1 MTVISSFEHGSF
13 FSALLAD
20 ASERQQHVWNV
31 KTSVLRISALTLHQ
45 ICPRA
50 HDMSDPGSSSGSGAG
65 TGAAG
70 TAAQTSAMMSEMSGA
85 LTAYAGV
92 PSGTLSGSADASDVD
107 FNDVFSLRRP
117 QNVMSGLSS
126 GLQSTGKGVLAGTA
140 ALFAAPYLGA
150 KTEGASGFAKGLA
163 AGIASAVVLPVV
175 GATVGV
181 TQIVRGAMNT
191 PEAIHEANAGK
202 RWDSNTREWV
212 ADDLVAESL
221 RLAETTDEAIL
232 EGARDRARRNGRAA
246 GMEDV
251 INDAAASGDAN
262 GRSRDTQSV
271 KSTEFYDVL
280 GLHPS
285 CSESEIKRAYYL
297 AARKAHPDKN
307 PDDPEASQK
316 FQRVGEAYQVL
327 SDAALRAKY
336 DSRGKEGLGE
346 HAFVDASAFFAAI
359 FGSDQMEGL
368 VGRLQLATMAT
379 AGAELRRDETRLLQ
393 ERRVGRLAIKLA
405 AILDGFDPN
414 DPAAFEARSLSLRD
428 ALASASYGVP
438 MLKLIGFVYEKQAF
452 EFANDPVGGLGTWAD
467 LGMRSTAARLEQM
480 RGRVNSQVSA
490 AQAGWRAFQ
499 AFRMGEAEAAAEEK
513 GGEDPKTRDE
523 TTGAGAKGKNE
534 EEKNKRDDD
543 AEKNDGPSR
552 DPSSSSSARADA
564 ARAKRQQE
572 AMPHVVEALWNAS
585 ALDIERTIRS
595 VCFKVLHD
603 FSVDRKKRA
612 SRAEAL
618 ARVGKIFQTAELNE
632 GDTKKDP
639 MAGLE
644 EAMRKAFERNGE
656 GEGSGDSDGE

>member
-1 MTVISSFEHGSF
+1 
-13 FSALLAD
+13 
-20 ASERQQHVWNV
+20 
-31 KTSVLRISALTLHQ
+31 
-45 ICPRA
+45 
-50 HDMSDPGSSSGSGAG
+50 MSDPGSSSGSGAG

-307 PDDPEASQK
+307 PDDPEAGQK

-414 DPAAFEARSLSLRD
+414 DDSGAFEARSRSLRD

-523 TTGAGAKGKNE
+523 TGDETKGKNAGAKGKNE
-534 EEKNKRDDD
+534 EEKNKRDD
-543 AEKNDGPSR
+543 AEKNDGPGGR

>member
-1 MTVISSFEHGSF
+1 
-13 FSALLAD
+13 
-20 ASERQQHVWNV
+20 
-31 KTSVLRISALTLHQ
+31 
-45 ICPRA
+45 
-50 HDMSDPGSSSGSGAG
+50 MSDPGSSSGGGA
-65 TGAAG
+65 GAAG

-92 PSGTLSGSADASDVD
+92 PSATLSGSADVSDVD

-140 ALFAAPYLGA
+140 ALFAAPYVGA
-150 KTEGASGFAKGLA
+150 KAEGAAGFAKGLA
-163 AGIASAVVLPVV
+163 AGVASAVVLPVV

-221 RLAETTDEAIL
+221 KLAETTDEAIL
-232 EGARDRARRNGRAA
+232 EAARDRARRGGRAA

-251 INDAAASGDAN
+251 INEAAGGAPGDASSAR
-262 GRSRDTQSV
+262 GGTV
-271 KSTEFYDVL
+271 ASTEFYDVL
-280 GLHPS
+280 GLDPS

-297 AARKAHPDKN
+297 AARRLHPDKN
-307 PDDPEASQK
+307 LDDPDAGAK

-327 SDAALRAKY
+327 SDASLRKKY

-368 VGRLQLATMAT
+368 VGRLQLATMAM

-405 AILDGFDPN
+405 AILDGFDAS
-414 DPAAFEARSLSLRD
+414 DPEAFEARSLSLRR
-428 ALASASYGVP
+428 ALSGASYGVP

-452 EFANDPVGGLGTWAD
+452 EFVNDPVGGLGTWAD

-480 RGRVNSQVSA
+480 RGRVHSQVSA

-499 AFRMGEAEAAAEEK
+499 AFRMGEAEAAAAEKSKEKEK
-513 GGEDPKTRDE
+513 GARGDHAADAAEAAERGDDGEAAGSSD
-523 TTGAGAKGKNE
+523 GAAAAAA
-534 EEKNKRDDD
+534 
-543 AEKNDGPSR
+543 AE
-552 DPSSSSSARADA
+552 A

-603 FSVDRKKRA
+603 FSVAAKKRA
-612 SRAEAL
+612 ARAEAL
-618 ARVGKIFQTAELNE
+618 ARLGKTFQAADSEE
-632 GDTKKDP
+632 GSRTDP
-639 MAGLE
+639 MAGFE
-644 EAMRKAFERNGE
+644 EAMRKAFERNSPGGE
-656 GEGSGDSDGE
+656 AGGAGDGDDE

>member
-1 MTVISSFEHGSF
+1 MSTFVF
-13 FSALLAD
+13 FRHRS
-20 ASERQQHVWNV
+20 
-31 KTSVLRISALTLHQ
+31 LRIRLERPQLLRILRARESDLS
-45 ICPRA
+45 RA
-50 HDMSDPGSSSGSGAG
+50 HDMSDPGSSSGAGAG
-65 TGAAG
+65 AGAAG

-262 GRSRDTQSV
+262 GRAGDTQSV

-405 AILDGFDPN
+405 AILDGFDPS
-414 DPAAFEARSLSLRD
+414 DPAAFEARSRSLRD

-467 LGMRSTAARLEQM
+467 LGIRSTAARLEQM
-480 RGRVNSQVSA
+480 RGRVHSQVSA

-513 GGEDPKTRDE
+513 GGGDENEQSKKKTRDE
-523 TTGAGAKGKNE
+523 TTGAGAKGND
-534 EEKNKRDDD
+534 EEKKNGDD
-543 AEKNDGPSR
+543 AEKNDG
-552 DPSSSSSARADA
+552 SSSSARADA

-595 VCFKVLHD
+595 TCFKVLHD
-603 FSVDRKKRA
+603 FSVDQKKRA
-612 SRAEAL
+612 ARADAL
-618 ARVGKIFQTAELNE
+618 ARVGKIFQTAELRE

-639 MAGLE
+639 MVGLE

-656 GEGSGDSDGE
+656 GEGSVDGDGE

>member
-1 MTVISSFEHGSF
+1 MSTFVF
-13 FSALLAD
+13 FRHRSLRIRL
-20 ASERQQHVWNV
+20 ERPQL
-31 KTSVLRISALTLHQ
+31 LRISRARESDLS
-45 ICPRA
+45 RA
-50 HDMSDPGSSSGSGAG
+50 HDMSDPGSSSGAGAG
-65 TGAAG
+65 AGAAG

-262 GRSRDTQSV
+262 GRAGDTQSV

-405 AILDGFDPN
+405 AILDGFDPS
-414 DPAAFEARSLSLRD
+414 DPTAFEARSRSLRD

-480 RGRVNSQVSA
+480 RGRVHSQVSA

-513 GGEDPKTRDE
+513 GGEDSSSQKKTRDE
-523 TTGAGAKGKNE
+523 TTGAGAKGND
-534 EEKNKRDDD
+534 EEKKNGDD
-543 AEKNDGPSR
+543 AEKNDGP
-552 DPSSSSSARADA
+552 SSSARADA

-595 VCFKVLHD
+595 TCFKVLHD
-603 FSVDRKKRA
+603 FSVDQKKRA
-612 SRAEAL
+612 ARADAL
-618 ARVGKIFQTAELNE
+618 ARLGKIFQTAELRE

-656 GEGSGDSDGE
+656 GEGSVDGDGE

>member
-1 MTVISSFEHGSF
+1 MSTFVF
-13 FSALLAD
+13 FRHRS
-20 ASERQQHVWNV
+20 
-31 KTSVLRISALTLHQ
+31 LRIRLERPQLLRILRARESDLS
-45 ICPRA
+45 RA
-50 HDMSDPGSSSGSGAG
+50 HDMSDPGSSSGAGAG
-65 TGAAG
+65 AGAAG

-92 PSGTLSGSADASDVD
+92 PSATRSGSADASDVD

-140 ALFAAPYLGA
+140 ALFAAPYVGA
-150 KTEGASGFAKGLA
+150 KTDGAAGFAKGLA
-163 AGIASAVVLPVV
+163 AGVASAVVLPVV

-262 GRSRDTQSV
+262 GRAGDTQSV

-405 AILDGFDPN
+405 AILDGFDPS
-414 DPAAFEARSLSLRD
+414 DPAAFEARSRSLRD

-467 LGMRSTAARLEQM
+467 LGIRSTAARLEQM
-480 RGRVNSQVSA
+480 RGRVHSQVSA

-513 GGEDPKTRDE
+513 GGGDENEQSKKKTRDE
-523 TTGAGAKGKNE
+523 TTGAGAKGND
-534 EEKNKRDDD
+534 EEKKNGDD
-543 AEKNDGPSR
+543 AEKNDGP
-552 DPSSSSSARADA
+552 SSSARADA

-595 VCFKVLHD
+595 TCFKVLHD
-603 FSVDRKKRA
+603 FSVDQKKRA
-612 SRAEAL
+612 ARADAL
-618 ARVGKIFQTAELNE
+618 ARVGKIFQTAELRE

-639 MAGLE
+639 MVGLE

-656 GEGSGDSDGE
+656 GEGSVDGDGE

>member
-1 MTVISSFEHGSF
+1 
-13 FSALLAD
+13 
-20 ASERQQHVWNV
+20 
-31 KTSVLRISALTLHQ
+31 
-45 ICPRA
+45 
-50 HDMSDPGSSSGSGAG
+50 MSDPGSSSGGGA
-65 TGAAG
+65 GAAG

-92 PSGTLSGSADASDVD
+92 PSATLSGSADVSDVD

-140 ALFAAPYLGA
+140 ALFAAPYVGA
-150 KTEGASGFAKGLA
+150 KAEGAAGFAKGLA
-163 AGIASAVVLPVV
+163 AGVASAVVLPVV

-221 RLAETTDEAIL
+221 KLAETTDEAIL
-232 EGARDRARRNGRAA
+232 EAARDRARRGGRAA

-251 INDAAASGDAN
+251 INEAAGGAPGDASSAR
-262 GRSRDTQSV
+262 GGTV
-271 KSTEFYDVL
+271 ASTEFYDVL
-280 GLHPS
+280 GLDPS

-297 AARKAHPDKN
+297 AARRLHPDKN
-307 PDDPEASQK
+307 PDDPDAGAK

-327 SDAALRAKY
+327 SDASLRKKY

-368 VGRLQLATMAT
+368 VGRLQLATMAM

-405 AILDGFDPN
+405 AILDGFDAS
-414 DPAAFEARSLSLRD
+414 DPEAFEARSLSLRR
-428 ALASASYGVP
+428 ALSGASYGVP

-452 EFANDPVGGLGTWAD
+452 EFVNDPVGGLGTWAD

-480 RGRVNSQVSA
+480 RGRVHSQVSA

-499 AFRMGEAEAAAEEK
+499 AFRMGEAEAAAAEKSKEKEK
-513 GGEDPKTRDE
+513 GARGDHAADAAEAAERGDDGEAAGSSD
-523 TTGAGAKGKNE
+523 GAAAAAA
-534 EEKNKRDDD
+534 
-543 AEKNDGPSR
+543 AE
-552 DPSSSSSARADA
+552 A

-603 FSVDRKKRA
+603 FSVAAKKRA
-612 SRAEAL
+612 ARAEAL
-618 ARVGKIFQTAELNE
+618 ARLGKTFQAADSEE
-632 GDTKKDP
+632 GSRTDP

-644 EAMRKAFERNGE
+644 EAMRKAFERNSPGGE
-656 GEGSGDSDGE
+656 AGGAGDGDDE

>member
-1 MTVISSFEHGSF
+1 
-13 FSALLAD
+13 
-20 ASERQQHVWNV
+20 
-31 KTSVLRISALTLHQ
+31 
-45 ICPRA
+45 
-50 HDMSDPGSSSGSGAG
+50 MSDPGSRSRAGAG
-65 TGAAG
+65 AGAAG

-92 PSGTLSGSADASDVD
+92 PSSTLSGSSDVSDVD

-140 ALFAAPYLGA
+140 ALFAAPYVGA
-150 KTEGASGFAKGLA
+150 KTEGATGFAKGLA

-202 RWDSNTREWV
+202 RWDANTREWV
-212 ADDLVAESL
+212 ADDLVAESVK
-221 RLAETTDEAIL
+221 LAETTDEAII
-232 EGARDRARRNGRAA
+232 EAARERARRNGRAA

-251 INDAAASGDAN
+251 INDAAAGGDAD
-262 GRSRDTQSV
+262 GTDRTTHV
-271 KSTEFYDVL
+271 ASTEYYDL
-280 GLHPS
+280 LNLDPS

-297 AARKAHPDKN
+297 AARRLHPDKN
-307 PDDPEASQK
+307 PDDPEASAK
-316 FQRVGEAYQVL
+316 FQKVGEAYQVL
-327 SDAALRAKY
+327 SDSALRKKY
-336 DSRGKEGLGE
+336 DSRGKDGLGE

-368 VGRLQLATMAT
+368 VGRLQLATMAM

-405 AILDGFDPN
+405 AILDGFDVANPE
-414 DPAAFEARSLSLRD
+414 AFEARSVSLTKTLSD
-428 ALASASYGVP
+428 ASYGVP

-452 EFANDPVGGLGTWAD
+452 EFVNDPVGGLGTWAD
-467 LGMRSTAARLEQM
+467 LGMRSTAARFEQM

-499 AFRMGEAEAAAEEK
+499 AFRMGEAEAAAAEKERREESDVSDANTSSGD
-513 GGEDPKTRDE
+513 GGESKSDE
-523 TTGAGAKGKNE
+523 T
-534 EEKNKRDDD
+534 
-543 AEKNDGPSR
+543 S
-552 DPSSSSSARADA
+552 DPSSSSSGASAQNRAEA
-564 ARAKRQQE
+564 ARLKRQQE

-603 FSVDRKKRA
+603 FSVDKKR
-612 SRAEAL
+612 RAARADAL
-618 ARVGKIFQTAELNE
+618 ARLGKTFQSAEVAA
-632 GDTKKDP
+632 GSSRDP

-644 EAMRKAFERNGE
+644 EAMRKAFEASNAEGNGE
-656 GEGSGDSDGE
+656 GDSDGE

>member
-1 MTVISSFEHGSF
+1 MSTFVF
-13 FSALLAD
+13 FRHRSLRIRL
-20 ASERQQHVWNV
+20 ERPQL
-31 KTSVLRISALTLHQ
+31 LRISRARESDLS
-45 ICPRA
+45 RA
-50 HDMSDPGSSSGSGAG
+50 HDMSDPGSSSGAGAG
-65 TGAAG
+65 AGAAG

-262 GRSRDTQSV
+262 GRAGDTQSV

-414 DPAAFEARSLSLRD
+414 DPAAFEARSRSLRD

-467 LGMRSTAARLEQM
+467 LGIRSTAARLEQM
-480 RGRVNSQVSA
+480 RGRVHSQVSA

-513 GGEDPKTRDE
+513 GGEDSSSQKKTRDE
-523 TTGAGAKGKNE
+523 TTGAGAKGND
-534 EEKNKRDDD
+534 EEKKNGDD
-543 AEKNDGPSR
+543 AEKNDGP
-552 DPSSSSSARADA
+552 SSSARADA

-595 VCFKVLHD
+595 TCFKVLHD
-603 FSVDRKKRA
+603 FSVDQKKRA
-612 SRAEAL
+612 ARADAL
-618 ARVGKIFQTAELNE
+618 ARLGKIFQTAELRE

-656 GEGSGDSDGE
+656 GEGSVDGDGE

>member
-1 MTVISSFEHGSF
+1 
-13 FSALLAD
+13 
-20 ASERQQHVWNV
+20 
-31 KTSVLRISALTLHQ
+31 
-45 ICPRA
+45 
-50 HDMSDPGSSSGSGAG
+50 MSDPGSSSGSGAG

-202 RWDSNTREWV
+202 RWDANTREWV
-212 ADDLVAESL
+212 ADDLVAESVK
-221 RLAETTDEAIL
+221 LAETTDEAII
-232 EGARDRARRNGRAA
+232 EAARERARRNGRAA

-251 INDAAASGDAN
+251 INDAANGASGENDGTDRTTHVA
-262 GRSRDTQSV
+262 
-271 KSTEFYDVL
+271 STEYYDLL
-280 GLHPS
+280 GLDPS

-297 AARKAHPDKN
+297 AARRLHPDKN
-307 PDDPEASQK
+307 PDDPEASAK
-316 FQRVGEAYQVL
+316 FQKVGEAYQVL
-327 SDAALRAKY
+327 SDSALRKKY
-336 DSRGKEGLGE
+336 DARGKDGVGE
-346 HAFVDASAFFAAI
+346 HLFVDASAFFAAI

-405 AILDGFDPN
+405 AILDGFDPS
-414 DPAAFEARSLSLRD
+414 DPAAFEARSRSLRD

-523 TTGAGAKGKNE
+523 KGKNE
-534 EEKNKRDDD
+534 EEENERDAA

-552 DPSSSSSARADA
+552 DSSSSSSARADA

-595 VCFKVLHD
+595 TCFKVLHD
-603 FSVDRKKRA
+603 FSVDQKKRA

-618 ARVGKIFQTAELNE
+618 ARLGKIFQTAELNE
-632 GDTKKDP
+632 NDTRKDP

>member
-1 MTVISSFEHGSF
+1 
-13 FSALLAD
+13 
-20 ASERQQHVWNV
+20 
-31 KTSVLRISALTLHQ
+31 
-45 ICPRA
+45 
-50 HDMSDPGSSSGSGAG
+50 MSDPGSSSGAGAG
-65 TGAAG
+65 AGAAG

-262 GRSRDTQSV
+262 GRAGDTQSV

-405 AILDGFDPN
+405 AILDGFDPS
-414 DPAAFEARSLSLRD
+414 DPAAFEARSRSLRD

-467 LGMRSTAARLEQM
+467 LGIRSTAARLEQM
-480 RGRVNSQVSA
+480 RGRVHSQVSA

-513 GGEDPKTRDE
+513 GGGDENEQSKKKTRDE
-523 TTGAGAKGKNE
+523 TTGAGAKGND
-534 EEKNKRDDD
+534 EEKKNGDD
-543 AEKNDGPSR
+543 AEKNDG
-552 DPSSSSSARADA
+552 SSSSARADA

-595 VCFKVLHD
+595 TCFKVLHD
-603 FSVDRKKRA
+603 FSVDQKKRA
-612 SRAEAL
+612 ARADAL
-618 ARVGKIFQTAELNE
+618 ARVGKIFQTAELRE

-639 MAGLE
+639 MVGLE

-656 GEGSGDSDGE
+656 GEGSVDGDGE

>member
-1 MTVISSFEHGSF
+1 
-13 FSALLAD
+13 
-20 ASERQQHVWNV
+20 
-31 KTSVLRISALTLHQ
+31 
-45 ICPRA
+45 
-50 HDMSDPGSSSGSGAG
+50 MSDPGSSSGAGAG
-65 TGAAG
+65 AGAAG

-262 GRSRDTQSV
+262 GRAGDTQSV

-414 DPAAFEARSLSLRD
+414 DPAAFEARSRSLRD

-480 RGRVNSQVSA
+480 RGRVHSQVSA

-513 GGEDPKTRDE
+513 GGEDSSSQKKTRDE
-523 TTGAGAKGKNE
+523 TTGAGAKGND
-534 EEKNKRDDD
+534 EEKKNGDD
-543 AEKNDGPSR
+543 AEKNDGP
-552 DPSSSSSARADA
+552 SSSARADA

-595 VCFKVLHD
+595 TCFKVLHD
-603 FSVDRKKRA
+603 FSVDQKKRA
-612 SRAEAL
+612 ARADAL
-618 ARVGKIFQTAELNE
+618 ARLGKIFQTAELRE

-656 GEGSGDSDGE
+656 GEGSVDGDGE

>member
-1 MTVISSFEHGSF
+1 
-13 FSALLAD
+13 
-20 ASERQQHVWNV
+20 
-31 KTSVLRISALTLHQ
+31 
-45 ICPRA
+45 
-50 HDMSDPGSSSGSGAG
+50 MSDPGSSSGGGA
-65 TGAAG
+65 GAAG

-262 GRSRDTQSV
+262 GRAGDTQSV

-405 AILDGFDPN
+405 AILDGFDPI
-414 DPAAFEARSLSLRD
+414 DPAAFEARSRSLRD

-480 RGRVNSQVSA
+480 RGRVHSQVSA

-499 AFRMGEAEAAAEEK
+499 AFRMGEAEAAAAEKSKEKEK
-513 GGEDPKTRDE
+513 GARGDHAADAAEAAERGDDGEAAGSSD
-523 TTGAGAKGKNE
+523 GAAAAAA
-534 EEKNKRDDD
+534 
-543 AEKNDGPSR
+543 AE
-552 DPSSSSSARADA
+552 A

-603 FSVDRKKRA
+603 FSVAAKKRA
-612 SRAEAL
+612 ARAEAL
-618 ARVGKIFQTAELNE
+618 ARLGKTFQAADSEE
-632 GDTKKDP
+632 GSRTDP

-644 EAMRKAFERNGE
+644 EAMRKAFERNSPGGE
-656 GEGSGDSDGE
+656 AGGAGDGDDE

>member
-1 MTVISSFEHGSF
+1 ME
-13 FSALLAD
+13 
-20 ASERQQHVWNV
+20 NV
-31 KTSVLRISALTLHQ
+31 LTSVLRISRALHQ

-262 GRSRDTQSV
+262 GRAGDTQSV

-327 SDAALRAKY
+327 SDSALRAKY

-405 AILDGFDPN
+405 AILDGFDPS
-414 DPAAFEARSLSLRD
+414 DPAAFEARSRSLRD

-523 TTGAGAKGKNE
+523 KGKNE
-534 EEKNKRDDD
+534 EEENKRDA

-552 DPSSSSSARADA
+552 DSSSSSSARADA

-595 VCFKVLHD
+595 TCFKVLHD
-603 FSVDRKKRA
+603 FSVDQKKRA

-632 GDTKKDP
+632 NDTRKDP

>member
-1 MTVISSFEHGSF
+1 MSTFVF
-13 FSALLAD
+13 FRHRS
-20 ASERQQHVWNV
+20 
-31 KTSVLRISALTLHQ
+31 LRIRLERPQLLRILRARESDLS
-45 ICPRA
+45 RA
-50 HDMSDPGSSSGSGAG
+50 HDMSDPGSSSGAGAG
-65 TGAAG
+65 AGAAG

-262 GRSRDTQSV
+262 GRAGDTQSV

-405 AILDGFDPN
+405 AILDGFDPS
-414 DPAAFEARSLSLRD
+414 DPAAFEARSRSLRD

-467 LGMRSTAARLEQM
+467 LGIRSTAARLEQM
-480 RGRVNSQVSA
+480 RGRVHSQVSA

-513 GGEDPKTRDE
+513 GGEDSSSQKKTRDE
-523 TTGAGAKGKNE
+523 TTGAGAKGND
-534 EEKNKRDDD
+534 EEKKNGDD
-543 AEKNDGPSR
+543 AEKNDGP
-552 DPSSSSSARADA
+552 SSSARADA

-595 VCFKVLHD
+595 TCFKVLHD
-603 FSVDRKKRA
+603 FSVDQKKRA
-612 SRAEAL
+612 ARADAL
-618 ARVGKIFQTAELNE
+618 ARVGKIFQTAELRE

-639 MAGLE
+639 MVGLE

-656 GEGSGDSDGE
+656 GEGSVDGDGE

>member
-1 MTVISSFEHGSF
+1 MSGSF
-13 FSALLAD
+13 FFGIA
-20 ASERQQHVWNV
+20 RFITTG
-31 KTSVLRISALTLHQ
+31 TSSRCFGSRARGSQ

-50 HDMSDPGSSSGSGAG
+50 HDMSDPGSSSGAGAG
-65 TGAAG
+65 AGAAG

-262 GRSRDTQSV
+262 GRAGDTQSV

-405 AILDGFDPN
+405 AILDGFDPS
-414 DPAAFEARSLSLRD
+414 DPTAFEARSRSLRD

-480 RGRVNSQVSA
+480 RGRVHSQVSA

-513 GGEDPKTRDE
+513 GGEDSSSQKKTRDE
-523 TTGAGAKGKNE
+523 TTGAGAKGND
-534 EEKNKRDDD
+534 EEKKNGDD
-543 AEKNDGPSR
+543 AEKNDGP
-552 DPSSSSSARADA
+552 SSSARADA

-595 VCFKVLHD
+595 TCFKVLHD
-603 FSVDRKKRA
+603 FSVDQKKRA
-612 SRAEAL
+612 ARADAL
-618 ARVGKIFQTAELNE
+618 ARLGKIFQTAELRE

-656 GEGSGDSDGE
+656 GEGSVDGDGE

>member
-1 MTVISSFEHGSF
+1 
-13 FSALLAD
+13 
-20 ASERQQHVWNV
+20 
-31 KTSVLRISALTLHQ
+31 
-45 ICPRA
+45 
-50 HDMSDPGSSSGSGAG
+50 MSDPGSSSGSGAG

-262 GRSRDTQSV
+262 GRAGDTQSV

-405 AILDGFDPN
+405 AILDGFDPS
-414 DPAAFEARSLSLRD
+414 DPTAFEARSRSLRD

-513 GGEDPKTRDE
+513 GGEDSSSQKKTRDE
-523 TTGAGAKGKNE
+523 TTGAGAKGND
-534 EEKNKRDDD
+534 EEKKNGDERR
-543 AEKNDGPSR
+543 EKNDGP
-552 DPSSSSSARADA
+552 SSSARADA

-595 VCFKVLHD
+595 TCFKVLHD
-603 FSVDRKKRA
+603 FSVDQKKRA

-632 GDTKKDP
+632 NDTRKDP

>member
-1 MTVISSFEHGSF
+1 
-13 FSALLAD
+13 
-20 ASERQQHVWNV
+20 
-31 KTSVLRISALTLHQ
+31 
-45 ICPRA
+45 
-50 HDMSDPGSSSGSGAG
+50 MSDPGSSSGAGAG
-65 TGAAG
+65 AGAAG

-262 GRSRDTQSV
+262 GRAGDTQSV

-405 AILDGFDPN
+405 AILDGFDPS
-414 DPAAFEARSLSLRD
+414 DPTAFEARSRSLRD

-480 RGRVNSQVSA
+480 RGRVHSQVSA

-513 GGEDPKTRDE
+513 GGEDSLSQKKTRDE
-523 TTGAGAKGKNE
+523 TTGAGAKGND
-534 EEKNKRDDD
+534 EEKKNGDD
-543 AEKNDGPSR
+543 AEKNDGP
-552 DPSSSSSARADA
+552 SSSARADA

-595 VCFKVLHD
+595 TCFKVLHD
-603 FSVDRKKRA
+603 FSVDQKKRA
-612 SRAEAL
+612 ARADAL
-618 ARVGKIFQTAELNE
+618 ARLGKIFQTAELRE

-656 GEGSGDSDGE
+656 GEGSVDGDGE

>member
-1 MTVISSFEHGSF
+1 
-13 FSALLAD
+13 
-20 ASERQQHVWNV
+20 
-31 KTSVLRISALTLHQ
+31 
-45 ICPRA
+45 
-50 HDMSDPGSSSGSGAG
+50 MSDPGSSSGGGAC
-65 TGAAG
+65 AAG

-92 PSGTLSGSADASDVD
+92 PSATLSGSADVSDVD

-140 ALFAAPYLGA
+140 ALFAAPYVGA
-150 KTEGASGFAKGLA
+150 KAEGAAGFAKGLA
-163 AGIASAVVLPVV
+163 AGVASAVVLPVV

-221 RLAETTDEAIL
+221 KLAETTDEAIL
-232 EGARDRARRNGRAA
+232 EAARDRARRGGRAA

-251 INDAAASGDAN
+251 INEAAGGAPGDASSAR
-262 GRSRDTQSV
+262 GGTV
-271 KSTEFYDVL
+271 ASTEFYDVL
-280 GLHPS
+280 GLDPS

-297 AARKAHPDKN
+297 AARRLHPDKN
-307 PDDPEASQK
+307 PDDPDAGAK

-327 SDAALRAKY
+327 SDASLRKKY

-368 VGRLQLATMAT
+368 VGRLQLATMAM

-405 AILDGFDPN
+405 AILDGFDAS
-414 DPAAFEARSLSLRD
+414 DPEAFEARSLSLRR
-428 ALASASYGVP
+428 ALSGASYGVP

-452 EFANDPVGGLGTWAD
+452 EFVNDPVGGLGTWAD

-480 RGRVNSQVSA
+480 RGRVHSQVSA

-499 AFRMGEAEAAAEEK
+499 AFRMGEAEAAAAEKSKEKEK
-513 GGEDPKTRDE
+513 GARGDHAADAAEAAERGDDGEAAGSSD
-523 TTGAGAKGKNE
+523 GAAAAAA
-534 EEKNKRDDD
+534 
-543 AEKNDGPSR
+543 AE
-552 DPSSSSSARADA
+552 A

-603 FSVDRKKRA
+603 FSVAAKKRA
-612 SRAEAL
+612 ARAEAL
-618 ARVGKIFQTAELNE
+618 ARLGKTFQAADSEE
-632 GDTKKDP
+632 GSRTDP

-644 EAMRKAFERNGE
+644 EAMRKAFERNSPGGE
-656 GEGSGDSDGE
+656 AGGAGDGDDE

>member
-1 MTVISSFEHGSF
+1 
-13 FSALLAD
+13 
-20 ASERQQHVWNV
+20 
-31 KTSVLRISALTLHQ
+31 
-45 ICPRA
+45 
-50 HDMSDPGSSSGSGAG
+50 MSDPGSSSGGGAC
-65 TGAAG
+65 AAG

-92 PSGTLSGSADASDVD
+92 PSATLSGSADVSDVD

-140 ALFAAPYLGA
+140 ALFAAPYVGA
-150 KTEGASGFAKGLA
+150 KTEGAAGFAKGLA
-163 AGIASAVVLPVV
+163 AGVASAVVLPVV

-221 RLAETTDEAIL
+221 KLAETTDEAIL
-232 EGARDRARRNGRAA
+232 EAARDRARRGGRAA

-251 INDAAASGDAN
+251 INEAAGGAPGDASSAR
-262 GRSRDTQSV
+262 GGTV
-271 KSTEFYDVL
+271 ASTEFYDVL
-280 GLHPS
+280 GLDPS

-297 AARKAHPDKN
+297 AARRLHPDKN
-307 PDDPEASQK
+307 PDDPDAGAK

-327 SDAALRAKY
+327 SDASLRKKY

-368 VGRLQLATMAT
+368 VGRLQLATMAM

-405 AILDGFDPN
+405 AILDGFDAS
-414 DPAAFEARSLSLRD
+414 DPEAFEARSLSLRR
-428 ALASASYGVP
+428 ALSGASYGVP

-452 EFANDPVGGLGTWAD
+452 EFVNDPVGGLGTWAD

-480 RGRVNSQVSA
+480 RGRVHSQVSA

-499 AFRMGEAEAAAEEK
+499 AFRMGEAEAAAAEKSKEKEK
-513 GGEDPKTRDE
+513 GARGDHAADAAEAAERGDDGEAAGSSD
-523 TTGAGAKGKNE
+523 GAAAAAA
-534 EEKNKRDDD
+534 
-543 AEKNDGPSR
+543 AE
-552 DPSSSSSARADA
+552 A

-603 FSVDRKKRA
+603 FSVAAKKRA
-612 SRAEAL
+612 ARAEAL
-618 ARVGKIFQTAELNE
+618 ARLGKTFQAADSEE
-632 GDTKKDP
+632 GSRTDP
-639 MAGLE
+639 MAGFE
-644 EAMRKAFERNGE
+644 EAMRKAFERNSPGGE
-656 GEGSGDSDGE
+656 AGGAGDGDDE

>member
-1 MTVISSFEHGSF
+1 
-13 FSALLAD
+13 
-20 ASERQQHVWNV
+20 
-31 KTSVLRISALTLHQ
+31 
-45 ICPRA
+45 
-50 HDMSDPGSSSGSGAG
+50 MSDPGSSSGGGAC
-65 TGAAG
+65 AAG

-92 PSGTLSGSADASDVD
+92 PSATLSGSADVSDVD

-140 ALFAAPYLGA
+140 ALFAAPYVGA
-150 KTEGASGFAKGLA
+150 KAEGAAGFAKGLA
-163 AGIASAVVLPVV
+163 AGVASAVVLPVV

-221 RLAETTDEAIL
+221 KLAETTDEAIL
-232 EGARDRARRNGRAA
+232 EAARDRARRGGRAA

-251 INDAAASGDAN
+251 INEAAGGAPGDASSAR
-262 GRSRDTQSV
+262 GGTV
-271 KSTEFYDVL
+271 ASTEFYDVL
-280 GLHPS
+280 GLDPS

-297 AARKAHPDKN
+297 AARRLHPDKN
-307 PDDPEASQK
+307 PDDPDAGAK

-327 SDAALRAKY
+327 SDASLRKKY

-368 VGRLQLATMAT
+368 VGRLQLATMAM

-405 AILDGFDPN
+405 AILDGFDAS
-414 DPAAFEARSLSLRD
+414 DPEAFEARSLSLRR
-428 ALASASYGVP
+428 ALSGASYGVP

-452 EFANDPVGGLGTWAD
+452 EFVNDPVGGLGTWAD

-480 RGRVNSQVSA
+480 RGRVHSQVSA

-499 AFRMGEAEAAAEEK
+499 AFRMGEAEAAAAEKSKEKEK
-513 GGEDPKTRDE
+513 GAHGDHAADAAEAAERGDDGEAAGSSD
-523 TTGAGAKGKNE
+523 GAAAAAA
-534 EEKNKRDDD
+534 
-543 AEKNDGPSR
+543 AE
-552 DPSSSSSARADA
+552 A

-603 FSVDRKKRA
+603 FSVAAKKRA
-612 SRAEAL
+612 ARAEAL
-618 ARVGKIFQTAELNE
+618 ARLGKTFQAADSEE
-632 GDTKKDP
+632 GSRTDP

-644 EAMRKAFERNGE
+644 EAMRKAFERNSPGGE
-656 GEGSGDSDGE
+656 AGGAGDGDDE

>member
-1 MTVISSFEHGSF
+1 
-13 FSALLAD
+13 
-20 ASERQQHVWNV
+20 
-31 KTSVLRISALTLHQ
+31 
-45 ICPRA
+45 
-50 HDMSDPGSSSGSGAG
+50 MSDPGSRSRAGA
-65 TGAAG
+65 GAAG

-92 PSGTLSGSADASDVD
+92 PSSTLSGSSDVSDVD

-140 ALFAAPYLGA
+140 ALFAAPYVGA
-150 KTEGASGFAKGLA
+150 KTEGATGFAKGLA

-202 RWDSNTREWV
+202 RWDANTREWV
-212 ADDLVAESL
+212 ADDLVAESVK
-221 RLAETTDEAIL
+221 LAETTDEAII
-232 EGARDRARRNGRAA
+232 EAARERARRNGRAA
-246 GMEDV
+246 GMQDV
-251 INDAAASGDAN
+251 INDAAAGGDAD
-262 GRSRDTQSV
+262 GTDRTTHV
-271 KSTEFYDVL
+271 ASTEYYDL
-280 GLHPS
+280 LNLDPS

-297 AARKAHPDKN
+297 AARRLHPDKN
-307 PDDPEASQK
+307 PDDPEASAK
-316 FQRVGEAYQVL
+316 FQKVGEAYQVL
-327 SDAALRAKY
+327 SDSALRKKY
-336 DSRGKEGLGE
+336 DARGKDGVGE
-346 HAFVDASAFFAAI
+346 HLFVDASAFFAAI

-368 VGRLQLATMAT
+368 VGRLQLATMAM

-405 AILDGFDPN
+405 AILDGFDVANPE
-414 DPAAFEARSLSLRD
+414 AFEARSVSLTKTLS
-428 ALASASYGVP
+428 SASYGVP

-452 EFANDPVGGLGTWAD
+452 EFVNDPVGGLGTWAD
-467 LGMRSTAARLEQM
+467 LGMRSTAARFEQM

-499 AFRMGEAEAAAEEK
+499 AFRMGEAEAAAAEKERGEESDVSGANK
-513 GGEDPKTRDE
+513 QSGDGGESKSNE
-523 TTGAGAKGKNE
+523 T
-534 EEKNKRDDD
+534 
-543 AEKNDGPSR
+543 S
-552 DPSSSSSARADA
+552 DPSSSSSGASAQNRAEA
-564 ARAKRQQE
+564 ARLKRQQE

-603 FSVDRKKRA
+603 FSVDKKR
-612 SRAEAL
+612 RAARADAL
-618 ARVGKIFQTAELNE
+618 ARLGKTFQSAEVAA
-632 GDTKKDP
+632 GSSRDP

-644 EAMRKAFERNGE
+644 EAMRKAFEASNAEGNGE
-656 GEGSGDSDGE
+656 GDSDGE

>member
-1 MTVISSFEHGSF
+1 
-13 FSALLAD
+13 
-20 ASERQQHVWNV
+20 
-31 KTSVLRISALTLHQ
+31 
-45 ICPRA
+45 
-50 HDMSDPGSSSGSGAG
+50 MSDPGSRSRAGA
-65 TGAAG
+65 GAAG

-92 PSGTLSGSADASDVD
+92 PSSTLSGSSDVSDVD

-140 ALFAAPYLGA
+140 ALFAAPYVGA
-150 KTEGASGFAKGLA
+150 KTEGATGFAKGLA

-202 RWDSNTREWV
+202 RWDANTREWV
-212 ADDLVAESL
+212 ADDLVAESVK
-221 RLAETTDEAIL
+221 LAETTDEAII
-232 EGARDRARRNGRAA
+232 EAARERARRNGRAA

-251 INDAAASGDAN
+251 INDAANGASGENDGTDRTTHVA
-262 GRSRDTQSV
+262 
-271 KSTEFYDVL
+271 STEYYDLL
-280 GLHPS
+280 GLDPS

-297 AARKAHPDKN
+297 AARRLHPDKN
-307 PDDPEASQK
+307 PDDPEASAK
-316 FQRVGEAYQVL
+316 FQKVGEAYQVL
-327 SDAALRAKY
+327 SDSALRKKY
-336 DSRGKEGLGE
+336 DARGKDGVGE
-346 HAFVDASAFFAAI
+346 HLFVDASAFFAAI

-368 VGRLQLATMAT
+368 VGRLQLATMAM

-405 AILDGFDPN
+405 AILDGFDVANPE
-414 DPAAFEARSLSLRD
+414 AFEARSVSLTKTLS
-428 ALASASYGVP
+428 SASYGVP

-452 EFANDPVGGLGTWAD
+452 EFVNDPVGGLGTWAD
-467 LGMRSTAARLEQM
+467 LGMRSTAARFEQM

-499 AFRMGEAEAAAEEK
+499 AFRMGEAEAAAAEKERGEESSSVSGANTSSGD
-513 GGEDPKTRDE
+513 GGESKSNE
-523 TTGAGAKGKNE
+523 T
-534 EEKNKRDDD
+534 
-543 AEKNDGPSR
+543 S
-552 DPSSSSSARADA
+552 DPSSSSSGASAQNRAEA
-564 ARAKRQQE
+564 ARLKRQQE

-603 FSVDRKKRA
+603 FSVDKKR
-612 SRAEAL
+612 RAARADAL
-618 ARVGKIFQTAELNE
+618 ARLGKTFQSAEVAA
-632 GDTKKDP
+632 GSSRDP

-644 EAMRKAFERNGE
+644 EAMRKAFEGNAEGNGE
-656 GEGSGDSDGE
+656 GDSDGE

>member
-1 MTVISSFEHGSF
+1 MSRFVF
-13 FSALLAD
+13 FRHRSLH
-20 ASERQQHVWNV
+20 HVWNV
-31 KTSVLRISALTLHQ
+31 LNCFGSRARGSQ

-50 HDMSDPGSSSGSGAG
+50 HDMSDPGSSSGAGAG
-65 TGAAG
+65 AGAAG

-262 GRSRDTQSV
+262 GRAGDTQSV

-405 AILDGFDPN
+405 AILDGFDPS
-414 DPAAFEARSLSLRD
+414 DPTAFAARSRSLRD

-480 RGRVNSQVSA
+480 RGRVHSQVSA

-513 GGEDPKTRDE
+513 GGEDSSSQKKTRDE
-523 TTGAGAKGKNE
+523 TTGAGAKGND
-534 EEKNKRDDD
+534 EEKKNGDD
-543 AEKNDGPSR
+543 AEKNDGP
-552 DPSSSSSARADA
+552 SSSARADA

-595 VCFKVLHD
+595 TCFKVLHD
-603 FSVDRKKRA
+603 FSVDQKKRA
-612 SRAEAL
+612 ARADAL
-618 ARVGKIFQTAELNE
+618 ARLGKIFQTAELRE

-656 GEGSGDSDGE
+656 GEGSVDGDGE

>member
-1 MTVISSFEHGSF
+1 MSTFVF
-13 FSALLAD
+13 FRHRSLRIRL
-20 ASERQQHVWNV
+20 ERPQL
-31 KTSVLRISALTLHQ
+31 LRISRARESDLS
-45 ICPRA
+45 RA
-50 HDMSDPGSSSGSGAG
+50 HDMSDPGSSSGAGAG
-65 TGAAG
+65 AGAAG

-262 GRSRDTQSV
+262 GRAGDTQSV

-414 DPAAFEARSLSLRD
+414 DPAAFEARSRSLRD

-480 RGRVNSQVSA
+480 RGRVHSQVSA

-513 GGEDPKTRDE
+513 GGEDSSSQKKTRDE
-523 TTGAGAKGKNE
+523 TTGAGAKGND
-534 EEKNKRDDD
+534 EEKKNGDD
-543 AEKNDGPSR
+543 AEKNDGP
-552 DPSSSSSARADA
+552 SSSARADA

-595 VCFKVLHD
+595 TCFKVLHD
-603 FSVDRKKRA
+603 FSVDQKKRA
-612 SRAEAL
+612 ARADAL
-618 ARVGKIFQTAELNE
+618 ARLGKIFQTAELRE

-656 GEGSGDSDGE
+656 GEGSVDGDGE

>member
-1 MTVISSFEHGSF
+1 
-13 FSALLAD
+13 
-20 ASERQQHVWNV
+20 
-31 KTSVLRISALTLHQ
+31 
-45 ICPRA
+45 
-50 HDMSDPGSSSGSGAG
+50 MSDPGSSSGGGA
-65 TGAAG
+65 GAAG

-92 PSGTLSGSADASDVD
+92 PSATLSGSADVSDVD

-140 ALFAAPYLGA
+140 ALFAAPYVGA
-150 KTEGASGFAKGLA
+150 KTDGAAGFAKGLA
-163 AGIASAVVLPVV
+163 AGIASAGVLPVV

-221 RLAETTDEAIL
+221 KLAETTDEAIL
-232 EGARDRARRNGRAA
+232 EAARDRARRGGRAA

-251 INDAAASGDAN
+251 INEAAGGAPGDASSAR
-262 GRSRDTQSV
+262 GGTV
-271 KSTEFYDVL
+271 ASTEFYDVL
-280 GLHPS
+280 GLDPS

-297 AARKAHPDKN
+297 AARRLHPDKN
-307 PDDPEASQK
+307 PDDPDAGAK

-327 SDAALRAKY
+327 SDASLRKKY

-368 VGRLQLATMAT
+368 VGRLQLATMAM

-405 AILDGFDPN
+405 AILDGFDAS
-414 DPAAFEARSLSLRD
+414 DPEAFEARSLSLRR
-428 ALASASYGVP
+428 ALSGASYGVP

-452 EFANDPVGGLGTWAD
+452 EFVNDPVGGLGTWAD

-480 RGRVNSQVSA
+480 RGRVHSQVSA

-499 AFRMGEAEAAAEEK
+499 AFRMGEAEAAAAEKSKEKEK
-513 GGEDPKTRDE
+513 GARGDHAADAADAAERGDDGEAAGSSD
-523 TTGAGAKGKNE
+523 GAAAAAA
-534 EEKNKRDDD
+534 
-543 AEKNDGPSR
+543 AE
-552 DPSSSSSARADA
+552 A

-603 FSVDRKKRA
+603 FSVAAKKRA
-612 SRAEAL
+612 ARAEAL
-618 ARVGKIFQTAELNE
+618 ARLGKTFQAADSEE
-632 GDTKKDP
+632 GSRTDP

-644 EAMRKAFERNGE
+644 EAMRKAFERNSPGGE
-656 GEGSGDSDGE
+656 AGGAGDGDDE

>member
-1 MTVISSFEHGSF
+1 
-13 FSALLAD
+13 
-20 ASERQQHVWNV
+20 
-31 KTSVLRISALTLHQ
+31 
-45 ICPRA
+45 
-50 HDMSDPGSSSGSGAG
+50 MSDPGSSSGSGAG

-262 GRSRDTQSV
+262 GRAGDTQSV

-327 SDAALRAKY
+327 SDSALRAKY

-405 AILDGFDPN
+405 AILDGFDPS
-414 DPAAFEARSLSLRD
+414 DPAAFEARSRSLRD

-523 TTGAGAKGKNE
+523 KGKNE
-534 EEKNKRDDD
+534 EEENERDA

-552 DPSSSSSARADA
+552 DSSSSSSARADA

-572 AMPHVVEALWNAS
+572 AMPHVVGAVWYAT

-595 VCFKVLHD
+595 TCFKVLHD
-603 FSVDRKKRA
+603 FSVDQKKRA

-632 GDTKKDP
+632 NDTRKDP

>member
-1 MTVISSFEHGSF
+1 
-13 FSALLAD
+13 
-20 ASERQQHVWNV
+20 
-31 KTSVLRISALTLHQ
+31 
-45 ICPRA
+45 
-50 HDMSDPGSSSGSGAG
+50 MSDPGSRSRAGAG
-65 TGAAG
+65 AGAAG

-92 PSGTLSGSADASDVD
+92 PSSTLSGSSDVSDVD

-126 GLQSTGKGVLAGTA
+126 GLQSTGKGILAGTA
-140 ALFAAPYLGA
+140 ALFAAPYVGA
-150 KTEGASGFAKGLA
+150 KTGGAAGFAKGLA

-202 RWDSNTREWV
+202 RWDANTREWV
-212 ADDLVAESL
+212 ADDLVAESVKL
-221 RLAETTDEAIL
+221 SQTTDEAII
-232 EGARDRARRNGRAA
+232 EAARERARRNGRAA

-251 INDAAASGDAN
+251 INDAAAGGDAD
-262 GRSRDTQSV
+262 GTDRTTHV
-271 KSTEFYDVL
+271 ASTEYYDL
-280 GLHPS
+280 LQLDPS

-297 AARKAHPDKN
+297 AARRLHPDKN
-307 PDDPEASQK
+307 PDDPEASAK
-316 FQRVGEAYQVL
+316 FQKVGEAYQVL
-327 SDAALRAKY
+327 SDSALRKKY
-336 DSRGKEGLGE
+336 DARGKDGVGE
-346 HAFVDASAFFAAI
+346 HLFVDASAFFAAI

-368 VGRLQLATMAT
+368 VGRLQLATMAM

-405 AILDGFDPN
+405 AILDGFDVA
-414 DPAAFEARSLSLRD
+414 DPEAFEARSLSVTKTLS
-428 ALASASYGVP
+428 SASYGVP

-452 EFANDPVGGLGTWAD
+452 EFVNDPVGGLGTWAD
-467 LGMRSTAARLEQM
+467 LGMRSTAARFEQM

-499 AFRMGEAEAAAEEK
+499 AFRMGEAEAAV
-513 GGEDPKTRDE
+513 
-523 TTGAGAKGKNE
+523 
-534 EEKNKRDDD
+534 
-543 AEKNDGPSR
+543 AEKERREESDGSDKTANESGDGSSKSNETS
-552 DPSSSSSARADA
+552 DPSSSSSGASAQNRAEA
-564 ARAKRQQE
+564 ARLKRQQE

-603 FSVDRKKRA
+603 FSVDKKKRA
-612 SRAEAL
+612 ARADAL
-618 ARVGKIFQTAELNE
+618 ARLGKTFQSAEVAA
-632 GDTKKDP
+632 GSSRDP

-644 EAMRKAFERNGE
+644 EAMRKAFEGNAEGNGE
-656 GEGSGDSDGE
+656 GDSDGE

>member
-1 MTVISSFEHGSF
+1 
-13 FSALLAD
+13 
-20 ASERQQHVWNV
+20 
-31 KTSVLRISALTLHQ
+31 
-45 ICPRA
+45 
-50 HDMSDPGSSSGSGAG
+50 MSGPGSSSGAGA
-65 TGAAG
+65 GAAG

-92 PSGTLSGSADASDVD
+92 PSATRSGSADASDVD

-140 ALFAAPYLGA
+140 ALFAAPYVGA
-150 KTEGASGFAKGLA
+150 KTDGAAGFAKGLA
-163 AGIASAVVLPVV
+163 AGVASAVVLPVV

-221 RLAETTDEAIL
+221 KLAETTDEAIL
-232 EGARDRARRNGRAA
+232 EAARDRARSHGRAA

-251 INDAAASGDAN
+251 INEAANGGPPGDASSAR
-262 GRSRDTQSV
+262 GGAV
-271 KSTEFYDVL
+271 ASTEFYDVL
-280 GLHPS
+280 GLDPS

-297 AARKAHPDKN
+297 AARRLHPDKN
-307 PDDPEASQK
+307 PDDPEAGAK

-327 SDAALRAKY
+327 SDASLRKKY

-405 AILDGFDPN
+405 AILDGFDPS
-414 DPAAFEARSLSLRD
+414 DPAAFEARSRSLRD

-467 LGMRSTAARLEQM
+467 LGIRSTAARLEQM
-480 RGRVNSQVSA
+480 RGRVHSQVSA

-499 AFRMGEAEAAAEEK
+499 AFRMGEVEAAAAEKRPERSRKREARGDETKDATAATGAEK
-513 GGEDPKTRDE
+513 GERGESAASSD
-523 TTGAGAKGKNE
+523 GAAAAAKAAAA
-534 EEKNKRDDD
+534 
-543 AEKNDGPSR
+543 AE
-552 DPSSSSSARADA
+552 A

-603 FSVDRKKRA
+603 FSVDAKKRA
-612 SRAEAL
+612 ARAEAL
-618 ARVGKIFQTAELNE
+618 ARLGKTFQAADSEE
-632 GDTKKDP
+632 GSRTDP

-644 EAMRKAFERNGE
+644 EAMRKAFERNG
-656 GEGSGDSDGE
+656 GEDGGAGNGDGE

>member
-1 MTVISSFEHGSF
+1 
-13 FSALLAD
+13 
-20 ASERQQHVWNV
+20 
-31 KTSVLRISALTLHQ
+31 
-45 ICPRA
+45 
-50 HDMSDPGSSSGSGAG
+50 MSDPGSRSRAGAG
-65 TGAAG
+65 AGAAG

-92 PSGTLSGSADASDVD
+92 PSSTLSGSSDVSDVD

-126 GLQSTGKGVLAGTA
+126 GLQSTGKGILAGTA
-140 ALFAAPYLGA
+140 ALFAAPYVGA
-150 KTEGASGFAKGLA
+150 KTEGAAGFAKGLA

-202 RWDSNTREWV
+202 RWDANTREWV
-212 ADDLVAESL
+212 ADDLVAESVKL
-221 RLAETTDEAIL
+221 SQTTDEAII
-232 EGARDRARRNGRAA
+232 EAARERARRNGRAA

-251 INDAAASGDAN
+251 INDAAAGGDAD
-262 GRSRDTQSV
+262 GTDRTTHV
-271 KSTEFYDVL
+271 ASTEYYDL
-280 GLHPS
+280 LQLDPS

-297 AARKAHPDKN
+297 AARRLHPDKN
-307 PDDPEASQK
+307 PDDPEASAK
-316 FQRVGEAYQVL
+316 FQKVGEAYQVL
-327 SDAALRAKY
+327 SDSALRKKY
-336 DSRGKEGLGE
+336 DARGKDGVGE
-346 HAFVDASAFFAAI
+346 HLFVDASAFFAAI

-368 VGRLQLATMAT
+368 VGRLQLATMAM

-405 AILDGFDPN
+405 AILDGFDVA
-414 DPAAFEARSLSLRD
+414 DPEAFEARSLSVTKTLS
-428 ALASASYGVP
+428 SASYGVP

-452 EFANDPVGGLGTWAD
+452 EFVNDPVGGLGTWAD
-467 LGMRSTAARLEQM
+467 LGMRSTAARFEQM

-499 AFRMGEAEAAAEEK
+499 AFRMGEAEAAA
-513 GGEDPKTRDE
+513 
-523 TTGAGAKGKNE
+523 
-534 EEKNKRDDD
+534 
-543 AEKNDGPSR
+543 AEKERREESDGSDKTANESGDGSSKSNETS
-552 DPSSSSSARADA
+552 DPSSSSSGASAQNRAEA
-564 ARAKRQQE
+564 ARLKRQQE

-603 FSVDRKKRA
+603 FSVDKKKRA
-612 SRAEAL
+612 ARADAL
-618 ARVGKIFQTAELNE
+618 ARLGKTFQSAEVAA
-632 GDTKKDP
+632 GSSRDP

-644 EAMRKAFERNGE
+644 EAMRKAFEGNAEGNGE
-656 GEGSGDSDGE
+656 GDSDGE

>member
-1 MTVISSFEHGSF
+1 MSTFVF
-13 FSALLAD
+13 FRHRSLRIRL
-20 ASERQQHVWNV
+20 ERPQL
-31 KTSVLRISALTLHQ
+31 LRISRARESDLS
-45 ICPRA
+45 RA
-50 HDMSDPGSSSGSGAG
+50 HDMSDPGSSSGAGAG
-65 TGAAG
+65 AGAAG

-262 GRSRDTQSV
+262 GRAGDTQSV

-327 SDAALRAKY
+327 SDASLRKKY

-368 VGRLQLATMAT
+368 VGRLQLATMAM

-405 AILDGFDPN
+405 AILDGCDASDPE
-414 DPAAFEARSLSLRD
+414 AFEARSLSLRR
-428 ALASASYGVP
+428 ALSGASYGVP

-452 EFANDPVGGLGTWAD
+452 EFVNDPVGGLGTWAD

-480 RGRVNSQVSA
+480 RGRVHSQVSA

-513 GGEDPKTRDE
+513 GGEDSSSQKKTRDE
-523 TTGAGAKGKNE
+523 TTGAGAKGND
-534 EEKNKRDDD
+534 EEKKNGDD
-543 AEKNDGPSR
+543 AEKNDGP
-552 DPSSSSSARADA
+552 SSSARADA

-595 VCFKVLHD
+595 TCFKVLHD
-603 FSVDRKKRA
+603 FSVDQKKRA
-612 SRAEAL
+612 ARADAL
-618 ARVGKIFQTAELNE
+618 ARLGKIFQTAELRE

-656 GEGSGDSDGE
+656 GEGSVDGDGE

>member
-1 MTVISSFEHGSF
+1 
-13 FSALLAD
+13 
-20 ASERQQHVWNV
+20 
-31 KTSVLRISALTLHQ
+31 
-45 ICPRA
+45 
-50 HDMSDPGSSSGSGAG
+50 MSDPGSSSGAGAG
-65 TGAAG
+65 AGAAG

-262 GRSRDTQSV
+262 GRAGDTQSV

-405 AILDGFDPN
+405 AILDGFDPS
-414 DPAAFEARSLSLRD
+414 DPAAFEARSRSLRD

-480 RGRVNSQVSA
+480 RGRVHSQVSA

-513 GGEDPKTRDE
+513 GGEDSSSQKKTRDE
-523 TTGAGAKGKNE
+523 TTGAGAKGND
-534 EEKNKRDDD
+534 EEKKNGDD
-543 AEKNDGPSR
+543 AEKNDGP
-552 DPSSSSSARADA
+552 SSSARADA

-595 VCFKVLHD
+595 TCFKVLHD
-603 FSVDRKKRA
+603 FSVDQKKRA
-612 SRAEAL
+612 ARADAL
-618 ARVGKIFQTAELNE
+618 ARVGKIFQTAELRE

-639 MAGLE
+639 MVGLE

-656 GEGSGDSDGE
+656 GEGSVDGDGE

>member
-1 MTVISSFEHGSF
+1 
-13 FSALLAD
+13 
-20 ASERQQHVWNV
+20 
-31 KTSVLRISALTLHQ
+31 
-45 ICPRA
+45 
-50 HDMSDPGSSSGSGAG
+50 MSDPGSSSGSGAG

-262 GRSRDTQSV
+262 GRAGDTQSV

-327 SDAALRAKY
+327 SDSALRAKY

-405 AILDGFDPN
+405 AILDGFDPS
-414 DPAAFEARSLSLRD
+414 DPAAFEARSRSLRD

-513 GGEDPKTRDE
+513 GGEDSSSQKKTRDE
-523 TTGAGAKGKNE
+523 TTGAGAKGND
-534 EEKNKRDDD
+534 EEKKNGDD
-543 AEKNDGPSR
+543 AEKNDGP
-552 DPSSSSSARADA
+552 SSSARADA

-595 VCFKVLHD
+595 TCFKVLHD
-603 FSVDRKKRA
+603 FSVDQKKRA
-612 SRAEAL
+612 ARADAL
-618 ARVGKIFQTAELNE
+618 ARLGKIFQTAELRE

-656 GEGSGDSDGE
+656 GEGSVDGDGE

>member
-1 MTVISSFEHGSF
+1 
-13 FSALLAD
+13 
-20 ASERQQHVWNV
+20 
-31 KTSVLRISALTLHQ
+31 
-45 ICPRA
+45 
-50 HDMSDPGSSSGSGAG
+50 MSDPGSRSRAGAG
-65 TGAAG
+65 AGEAG

-92 PSGTLSGSADASDVD
+92 PSSTLSGSADVSDVD

-140 ALFAAPYLGA
+140 ALFAAPYVGA
-150 KTEGASGFAKGLA
+150 KTEGAAGFAKGLA

-202 RWDSNTREWV
+202 RWDTNTRTWV
-212 ADDLVAESL
+212 ADDLVAESVK
-221 RLAETTDEAIL
+221 LAETTDEAII
-232 EGARDRARRNGRAA
+232 EAARERARRNGRAA

-251 INDAAASGDAN
+251 INDAAAGASGDAD
-262 GRSRDTQSV
+262 GGTHTHV
-271 KSTEFYDVL
+271 ASTEYYDLL
-280 GLHPS
+280 GLDPS

-297 AARKAHPDKN
+297 AARRLHPDKN
-307 PDDPEASQK
+307 PDDPEAGAK
-316 FQRVGEAYQVL
+316 FQKVGEAYQVL
-327 SDAALRAKY
+327 SDASLRKKY
-336 DSRGKEGLGE
+336 DSRGKDGLGE

-368 VGRLQLATMAT
+368 VGRLQLATMAM

-405 AILDGFDPN
+405 AILDGFDVANPE
-414 DPAAFEARSLSLRD
+414 AFEARSLSLQK
-428 ALASASYGVP
+428 ALSGASYGVP

-452 EFANDPVGGLGTWAD
+452 EYVNDPVGGLGTWAD
-467 LGMRSTAARLEQM
+467 LGMRSTAARFEQM
-480 RGRVNSQVSA
+480 RGRVHSQVSA

-499 AFRMGEAEAAAEEK
+499 AFRMGETEAAAAE
-513 GGEDPKTRDE
+513 
-523 TTGAGAKGKNE
+523 NE
-534 EEKNKRDDD
+534 NVSRANESGD
-543 AEKNDGPSR
+543 AEKSNDDDPS
-552 DPSSSSSARADA
+552 SSSSSARAEA

-603 FSVDRKKRA
+603 FSVDKKKRA
-612 SRAEAL
+612 ARADAL
-618 ARVGKIFQTAELNE
+618 ARLGKTFQSAETAE
-632 GDTKKDP
+632 GSKRDP

-644 EAMRKAFERNGE
+644 EAMRKAFERNAEEKGE
-656 GEGSGDSDGE
+656 GDSDGE

>member
-1 MTVISSFEHGSF
+1 MSTFVF
-13 FSALLAD
+13 FRHRS
-20 ASERQQHVWNV
+20 
-31 KTSVLRISALTLHQ
+31 LRIRLERPQLLRILRARESDLS
-45 ICPRA
+45 RA
-50 HDMSDPGSSSGSGAG
+50 HDMSDPGSSSGAGAG
-65 TGAAG
+65 AGAAG

-262 GRSRDTQSV
+262 GRAGDTQSV

-414 DPAAFEARSLSLRD
+414 DPAAFEARSRSLRD

-480 RGRVNSQVSA
+480 RGRVHSQVSA

-513 GGEDPKTRDE
+513 GGEDSSSQKKTRDE
-523 TTGAGAKGKNE
+523 TTGAGAKGND
-534 EEKNKRDDD
+534 EEKKNGDD
-543 AEKNDGPSR
+543 AEKNDGP
-552 DPSSSSSARADA
+552 SSSARADA

-595 VCFKVLHD
+595 TCFKVLHD
-603 FSVDRKKRA
+603 FSVDQKKRA
-612 SRAEAL
+612 ARADAL
-618 ARVGKIFQTAELNE
+618 ARVGKIFQTAELRE

-656 GEGSGDSDGE
+656 GEGSVDGDGE

>member
-1 MTVISSFEHGSF
+1 ME
-13 FSALLAD
+13 
-20 ASERQQHVWNV
+20 NV
-31 KTSVLRISALTLHQ
+31 LTSVLRISRALHQ

-262 GRSRDTQSV
+262 GRAGDTQSV

-327 SDAALRAKY
+327 SDSALRAKY

-405 AILDGFDPN
+405 AILDGFDPS
-414 DPAAFEARSLSLRD
+414 DPAAFEARSRSLRD

-480 RGRVNSQVSA
+480 RGRVHSQVSA

-499 AFRMGEAEAAAEEK
+499 AFRMGEAEAAAAEKSKEKEK
-513 GGEDPKTRDE
+513 GARGDHAADAAEAAERGDDGEAAGSSD
-523 TTGAGAKGKNE
+523 GAAAAAA
-534 EEKNKRDDD
+534 
-543 AEKNDGPSR
+543 AE
-552 DPSSSSSARADA
+552 A

-603 FSVDRKKRA
+603 FSVDAKKRA
-612 SRAEAL
+612 ARAEAL
-618 ARVGKIFQTAELNE
+618 ARLGKTFQAADSEE
-632 GDTKKDP
+632 GSRTDP

-644 EAMRKAFERNGE
+644 EAMRKAFERNG
-656 GEGSGDSDGE
+656 GEDGGAGNGDGE

>member
-1 MTVISSFEHGSF
+1 
-13 FSALLAD
+13 
-20 ASERQQHVWNV
+20 
-31 KTSVLRISALTLHQ
+31 
-45 ICPRA
+45 
-50 HDMSDPGSSSGSGAG
+50 MSDPGSSSGGGAC
-65 TGAAG
+65 AAG

-92 PSGTLSGSADASDVD
+92 PSATRSGSADASDVD

-140 ALFAAPYLGA
+140 ALFAAPYVGA
-150 KTEGASGFAKGLA
+150 KTDGAAGFAKGLA
-163 AGIASAVVLPVV
+163 AGVASAVVLPVV

-221 RLAETTDEAIL
+221 KLAETTDEAIL
-232 EGARDRARRNGRAA
+232 EAARDRARRGGRAA

-251 INDAAASGDAN
+251 INEAAGGAPGDASSAR
-262 GRSRDTQSV
+262 GGTV
-271 KSTEFYDVL
+271 ASTEFYDVL
-280 GLHPS
+280 GLDPS

-297 AARKAHPDKN
+297 AARRLHPDKN
-307 PDDPEASQK
+307 PDDPDAGAK

-327 SDAALRAKY
+327 SDASLRKKY

-368 VGRLQLATMAT
+368 VGRLQLATMAM

-405 AILDGFDPN
+405 AILDGFDAS
-414 DPAAFEARSLSLRD
+414 DPEAFEARSLSLRR
-428 ALASASYGVP
+428 ALSGASYGVP

-452 EFANDPVGGLGTWAD
+452 EFVNDPVGGLGTWAD

-480 RGRVNSQVSA
+480 RGRVHSQVSA

-499 AFRMGEAEAAAEEK
+499 AFRMGEAEAAAAEKSKEKEK
-513 GGEDPKTRDE
+513 GARGDHAADAAEAAERGDDGEAAGSSD
-523 TTGAGAKGKNE
+523 GAAAAAA
-534 EEKNKRDDD
+534 
-543 AEKNDGPSR
+543 AE
-552 DPSSSSSARADA
+552 A

-603 FSVDRKKRA
+603 FSVAAKKRA
-612 SRAEAL
+612 ARAEAL
-618 ARVGKIFQTAELNE
+618 ARLGKTFQAADSEE
-632 GDTKKDP
+632 GSRTDP

-644 EAMRKAFERNGE
+644 EAMRKAFERNSPGGE
-656 GEGSGDSDGE
+656 AGGAGDGDDE

>member
-1 MTVISSFEHGSF
+1 M
-13 FSALLAD
+13 
-20 ASERQQHVWNV
+20 ERPQL
-31 KTSVLRISALTLHQ
+31 LRISRARESDLS
-45 ICPRA
+45 RA
-50 HDMSDPGSSSGSGAG
+50 HDMSDPGSSSGAGAG
-65 TGAAG
+65 AGAAG

-262 GRSRDTQSV
+262 GRAGDTQSV

-405 AILDGFDPN
+405 AILDGFDPS
-414 DPAAFEARSLSLRD
+414 DPTAFEARSRSLRD

-480 RGRVNSQVSA
+480 RGRVHSQVSA

-513 GGEDPKTRDE
+513 GGEDSSSQKKTRDE
-523 TTGAGAKGKNE
+523 TTGAGAKGND
-534 EEKNKRDDD
+534 EEKKNGDD
-543 AEKNDGPSR
+543 AEKNDGP
-552 DPSSSSSARADA
+552 SSSARADA

-595 VCFKVLHD
+595 TCFKVLHD
-603 FSVDRKKRA
+603 FSVDQKKRA
-612 SRAEAL
+612 ARADAL
-618 ARVGKIFQTAELNE
+618 ARLGKIFQTAELRE

-656 GEGSGDSDGE
+656 GEGSVDGDGE

>member
-1 MTVISSFEHGSF
+1 
-13 FSALLAD
+13 
-20 ASERQQHVWNV
+20 
-31 KTSVLRISALTLHQ
+31 
-45 ICPRA
+45 
-50 HDMSDPGSSSGSGAG
+50 
-65 TGAAG
+65 
-70 TAAQTSAMMSEMSGA
+70 MMSEMSGA

-262 GRSRDTQSV
+262 GRAGDTQSV

-414 DPAAFEARSLSLRD
+414 DPAAFEARSRSLRD

-480 RGRVNSQVSA
+480 RGRVHSQVSA

-513 GGEDPKTRDE
+513 GGEDSSSQKKTRDE
-523 TTGAGAKGKNE
+523 TTGAGAKGND
-534 EEKNKRDDD
+534 EEKKNGDD
-543 AEKNDGPSR
+543 AEKNDGP
-552 DPSSSSSARADA
+552 SSSARADA

-595 VCFKVLHD
+595 TCFKVLHD
-603 FSVDRKKRA
+603 FSVDQKKRA
-612 SRAEAL
+612 ARADAL
-618 ARVGKIFQTAELNE
+618 ARLGKIFQTAELRE

-656 GEGSGDSDGE
+656 GEGSVDGDGE

>member
-1 MTVISSFEHGSF
+1 MSTFVF
-13 FSALLAD
+13 FRHRSLRIRL
-20 ASERQQHVWNV
+20 ERPQL
-31 KTSVLRISALTLHQ
+31 LRISRARESDLS
-45 ICPRA
+45 RA
-50 HDMSDPGSSSGSGAG
+50 HDMSDPGSSSGAGAG
-65 TGAAG
+65 AGAAG

-262 GRSRDTQSV
+262 GRAGDTQSV

-405 AILDGFDPN
+405 AILDGFDPS
-414 DPAAFEARSLSLRD
+414 DPTAFEARSRSLRD

-480 RGRVNSQVSA
+480 RGRVHSQVSA

-513 GGEDPKTRDE
+513 GGEDSSSQKKTRDE
-523 TTGAGAKGKNE
+523 TTGAGAKGND
-534 EEKNKRDDD
+534 EEKKNGDERR
-543 AEKNDGPSR
+543 EKNDGP
-552 DPSSSSSARADA
+552 SSSARADA

-595 VCFKVLHD
+595 TCFKVLHD
-603 FSVDRKKRA
+603 FSVDQKKRA
-612 SRAEAL
+612 ARADAL
-618 ARVGKIFQTAELNE
+618 ARLGKIFQTAELRE

-656 GEGSGDSDGE
+656 GEGSVDGDGE